1 MPNIKQQI
9 KRVKTNEKARQRDA
23 HFKSMVRTQLK
34 KVRVAIDAKD
44 VALAEAEYKKAVSLL
59 DKAAGRGV
67 FHRNKVARHKSEL
80 ARQIN
85 ELSA

>member
-9 KRVKTNEKARQRDA
+9 KRVKTNEKARQRNA

-34 KVRVAIDAKD
+34 KVYLAIEAKD
-44 VALAEAEYKKAVSLL
+44 ATLAKDEYKKAVVLL

-67 FHRNKVARHKSEL
+67 FHRNKVARHKSDL